1 MHKAKPATLACC
13 NSHIASLLIISRM
26 ASGLGQY
33 TKFIPS
39 KI

>member
-1 MHKAKPATLACC
+1 MHEAKFATLACC
-13 NSHIASLLIISRM
+13 NSHVASLLIISHM

-39 KI
+39 RI